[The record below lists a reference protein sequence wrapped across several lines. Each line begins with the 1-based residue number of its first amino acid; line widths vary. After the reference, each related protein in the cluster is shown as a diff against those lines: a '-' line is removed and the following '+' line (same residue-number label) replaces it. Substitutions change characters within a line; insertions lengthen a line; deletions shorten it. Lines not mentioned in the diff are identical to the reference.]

1 MNKIKH
7 SQEGQAIIEMCVCV
21 IAILVVFLG
30 LIFVGGLGISNM
42 QNLIKA
48 KSSAEAHSR
57 ISDKAWDSDDIFA
70 WDYRSQQQQQRQ
82 TTEPDFFPGSHLFY
96 NSRGGNINPFAIDR
110 TIISSANTVAPKPPV
125 PPPVPD
131 DFQSTFLRELSPS
144 NQARKNE
151 AAASSIFRNIP
162 PLFVGAEEVIGGKEP
177 EESAFPDMIENDGPK
192 EKTGRNTKSPA
203 K

>member
-96 NSRGGNINPFAIDR
+96 NSRGGGINPFAADR
-110 TIISSANTVAPKPPV
+110 AIIGNAGAVNPRPVA
-125 PPPVPD
+125 PPVPD

-151 AAASSIFRNIP
+151 AAVGGISRNIP
-162 PLFVGAEEVIGGKEP
+162 PLFVGAEEVAGGKEP
-177 EESAFPDMIENDGPK
+177 EESAFPDMIESDAAG
-192 EKTGRNTKSPA
+192 EKSGRNTKPSA